1 MLALFLAAL
10 ESDEDRRRFSALYER
25 YHGKMERI
33 AIGILRDQRDAE
45 DAVQNAFLQI
55 IRHFEKISE
64 ISCEELPFWIISIV
78 KNEALMLLRK
88 RRNILPLEDWEGFE
102 QSAGDIAEYTALV
115 ELFRQLPETYRA
127 VLEMK
132 LLIGCTDQE
141 IAERLG
147 ISETAVSSRASRG
160 RALLRKLVE
169 KEGFHP

>member
-102 QSAGDIAEYTALV
+102 PPVAAGN
-115 ELFRQLPETYRA
+115 LPGGIGNEA
-127 VLEMK
+127 V
-132 LLIGCTDQE
+132 D
-141 IAERLG
+141 RLHRSG
-147 ISETAVSSRASRG
+147 NCGASG
-160 RALLRKLVE
+160 YL
-169 KEGFHP
+169 GNCGQFPG